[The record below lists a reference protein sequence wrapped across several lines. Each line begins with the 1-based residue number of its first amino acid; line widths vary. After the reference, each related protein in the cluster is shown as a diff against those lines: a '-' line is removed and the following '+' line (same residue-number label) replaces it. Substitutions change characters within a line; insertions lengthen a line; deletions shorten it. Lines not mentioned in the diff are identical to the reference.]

1 MSDLDFPLSIAPMM
15 EWTDRH
21 YRFLMRKITK
31 KTILYTEMVTAEAIL
46 RGNQDKLLGKSE
58 DGPCVLQLGGDNPE
72 KILQASKIGRE
83 YDYDALN
90 LNVGCPSERVQN
102 GSFGACLMKE
112 PNLVAELMLAM
123 REGSDLP
130 VSVKHRI
137 GVNGLESYDDLARFV
152 QIVNEK
158 GQTDHFIVHARIAI
172 LEGLSPSENRTIPP
186 LRYEDVFRLKKDF
199 PTLRIEING
208 GIKDLNMAKQLIN
221 AGVDAVMIG
230 RAAYENPM
238 IFQFADQ
245 FQLLS
250 KQDQSSLIT
259 SLSEANAKFNN
270 SNIASNSKINGSDM
284 VEAKSLSQ
292 GIFQQEAFVQPY
304 LESFDWE
311 YLNEE
316 IENYLNDWVS
326 KGGKIHT
333 VLRHALG
340 FFYGQKGGRGFRRY
354 LSENMHKSPSD
365 VKLFRQAM
373 QASGVEV

>member
-1 MSDLDFPLSIAPMM
+1 
-15 EWTDRH
+15 
-21 YRFLMRKITK
+21 
-31 KTILYTEMVTAEAIL
+31 
-46 RGNQDKLLGKSE
+46 
-58 DGPCVLQLGGDNPE
+58 VLQLGGDNPE
-72 KILQASKIGRE
+72 KILQASRIGRE

-152 QIVNEK
+152 QIVHEEGK
-158 GQTDHFIVHARIAI
+158 TDHFIVHARIAI

-208 GIKDLNMAKQLIN
+208 GIKDLNMAKQLID

-284 VEAKSLSQ
+284 AEAKSLSQ

>member
-58 DGPCVLQLGGDNPE
+58 DSPCVLQLGGDNPE

-208 GIKDLNMAKQLIN
+208 GIKDLNMAKQLID

-250 KQDQSSLIT
+250 KQDQTSLIT
-259 SLSEANAKFNN
+259 SISEANAKFNN
-270 SNIASNSKINGSDM
+270 LNIASNSKMNDSDKA
-284 VEAKSLSQ
+284 EAKSLSQ
-292 GIFQQEAFVQPY
+292 GTFQQEAFVQAY

-354 LSENMHKSPSD
+354 LSENMHKSPSE
-365 VKLFRQAM
+365 VRLFRKAVE
-373 QASGVEV
+373 ASGVLV